1 MQNLL
6 KGQKIVLVM
15 TSVVN
20 IRKQLEYVQ
29 IPDYNASSFGATAQ
43 PKQIY
48 KTKYQ

>member
-1 MQNLL
+1 
-6 KGQKIVLVM
+6 M

-43 PKQIY
+43 PKQKC